1 MEAGGG
7 GDEDD
12 TDIAQ
17 LWEEL
22 PELANAREA
31 TAAFTFDPT
40 AQYVAPAPLGTNMP
54 GHVHNVM
61 QKDAASPSKEGDDVV
76 ASPPGT
82 AMASAEKA
90 AMKVAFSSKKRKTD
104 EEQEQPDEAEDEDE
118 PDMKWACEITTMRL
132 LKKAKKEHLIP
143 LLEDFGV
150 PTKGSKEELSTL
162 LSEQLHYETDSGD
175 DDE

>member
-7 GDEDD
+7 NEDD

-40 AQYVAPAPLGTNMP
+40 AQYV
-54 GHVHNVM
+54 
-61 QKDAASPSKEGDDVV
+61 
-76 ASPPGT
+76 
-82 AMASAEKA
+82 
-90 AMKVAFSSKKRKTD
+90 
-104 EEQEQPDEAEDEDE
+104 EDE
-118 PDMKWACEITTMRL
+118 PDMKWACEITAMRL

-150 PTKGSKEELSTL
+150 PTKGSKEELCTL
-162 LSEQLHYETDSGD
+162 LSEQVHYETDSGD